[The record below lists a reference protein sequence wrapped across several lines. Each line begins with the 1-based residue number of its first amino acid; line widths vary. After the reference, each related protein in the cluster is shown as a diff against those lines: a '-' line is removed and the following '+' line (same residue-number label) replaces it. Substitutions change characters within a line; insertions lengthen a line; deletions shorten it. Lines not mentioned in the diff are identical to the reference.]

1 MPAKVLMIAFD
12 SADPA
17 FLGEL
22 IDAGELPALKSLRE
36 SGVSGPVAP
45 PHGLGSDAYWR
56 TIQTGVSPA
65 THGVHFIRQI
75 TPGSYIASRRFPSD
89 TMHPP
94 FWAAAASSGFKLGLI
109 DFPHS
114 ARIEGVEGIQVF
126 EWGTHDAMT
135 RMRASSK
142 YLEADIKRRF
152 GTDKVG
158 PCDGHNCQD
167 HEYRGLLDRLLERI
181 ENKAA
186 LLAHYLDQDRW
197 DLFATAFHDS
207 HCAGHQMWHIHDTE
221 HVKHNPALLRALGDP
236 ILQVYKALD
245 AGLARVI
252 KAAGPEASVV
262 FVTGPGMRA
271 NYTANGHIDEILRRL
286 EGTTPSKRGSA
297 INRLRAIGR
306 KALPTFVR
314 LALYNIS
321 FGFHER
327 ALAAERSQRKCFA
340 IFHNDISGAVRV
352 NLVGREP
359 NGKINPGAE
368 YDRFCTELTADLM
381 DIVNG
386 ETGKPLVEE
395 VVRTA
400 DLFEGDY
407 LDHLPD
413 LMVMWRHDS
422 PVHTVKSAKIG
433 EVHGTYRGNRTG
445 DHNEDCLFIVSGKG
459 IAPRR
464 LNDAVDAAD
473 LAPTVAALAGISGVN
488 VEGKP
493 IADVCGHAG

>member
-1 MPAKVLMIAFD
+1 
-12 SADPA
+12 
-17 FLGEL
+17 
-22 IDAGELPALKSLRE
+22 
-36 SGVSGPVAP
+36 
-45 PHGLGSDAYWR
+45 
-56 TIQTGVSPA
+56 
-65 THGVHFIRQI
+65 
-75 TPGSYIASRRFPSD
+75 
-89 TMHPP
+89 
-94 FWAAAASSGFKLGLI
+94 
-109 DFPHS
+109 
-114 ARIEGVEGIQVF
+114 
-126 EWGTHDAMT
+126 
-135 RMRASSK
+135 
-142 YLEADIKRRF
+142 
-152 GTDKVG
+152 
-158 PCDGHNCQD
+158 
-167 HEYRGLLDRLLERI
+167 
-181 ENKAA
+181 
-186 LLAHYLDQDRW
+186 
-197 DLFATAFHDS
+197 
-207 HCAGHQMWHIHDTE
+207 MWHIHDTE

-271 NYTANGHIDEILRRL
+271 NYTGNGHIDEILRRL

-306 KALPTFVR
+306 KAMPTFVR
-314 LALYNIS
+314 LALYNFS
-321 FGFHER
+321 FDFHER

-445 DHNEDCLFIVSGKG
+445 DHNEDCLFIASGKG

-473 LAPTVAALAGISGVN
+473 LAPTVAALVGISGID